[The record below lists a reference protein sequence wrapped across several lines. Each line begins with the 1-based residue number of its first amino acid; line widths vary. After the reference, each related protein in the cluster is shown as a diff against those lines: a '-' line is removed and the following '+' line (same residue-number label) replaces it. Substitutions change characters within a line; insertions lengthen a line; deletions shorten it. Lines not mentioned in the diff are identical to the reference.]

1 MPMNNVAGA
10 RQRVARWLVDRCSIA
25 AKPTV
30 AFDEDQHRDVETAG
44 ADIYADLPCRT
55 AVTGTQ
61 DRVARVGERA
71 VSLRLFTVTVPWDTT
86 GVNVDDVVTI
96 TASNDPDLIDRTM
109 RVVDVQAMTDGVYR
123 KLVCEE
129 VLG

>member
-30 AFDEDQHRDVETAG
+30 EFDREEHRDVETAG
-44 ADIYADLPCRT
+44 ADIYPDLACRV

-86 GVNVDDVVTI
+86 DVAVDNVVTV
-96 TASNDPDLIDRTM
+96 TTSNDPDLVDRTM
-109 RVVDVQAMTDGVYR
+109 RVVDVQGMTDGAYR
-123 KLVCEE
+123 RLVCEE